1 MCFSCVFYLLWRSY
15 QRIEVKKREWFNLRQ
30 GKRKWA
36 TFQQSLG
43 CLVVELVLLV
53 SSWMFLGVSHAKSSK
68 YLQISWKLSIRN
80 ALDMLWFYLRWF
92 VRCISKKQP
101 APTKKSA
108 DYGKSVDFVGFVLT
122 SQFPIPPKTKE
133 SEKFFGWICVRK
145 LQLFLPQG
153 GVRDTKKID
162 GWIHPE
168 KWWDWKTSLSYW
180 GPVTVLLC

>member
-68 YLQISWKLSIRN
+68 YSQISSKLSIRN
-80 ALDMLWFYLRWF
+80 VLDMLWFYLRWF
-92 VRCISKKQP
+92 VRCISKKQQ

-108 DYGKSVDFVGFVLT
+108 DYSKKSVDFVGFVLT
-122 SQFPIPPKTKE
+122 SQVPIPPKTEE
-133 SEKFFGWICVRK
+133 SEKLFGWICVRK

-153 GVRDTKKID
+153 GAMDTKQID
-162 GWIHPE
+162 EWTHRLEGKPFV
-168 KWWDWKTSLSYW
+168 L
-180 GPVTVLLC
+180 GPGNFSGAVLLC